1 MVLPRTELPSSK
13 AEEKEAEDLVDVSTL
28 PPS

>member
-1 MVLPRTELPSSK
+1 MVLPRTELPSTK
-13 AEEKEAEDLVDVSTL
+13 FEEKEAEDVVDISSL